1 MSNLPVSLSDL
12 VRERIQKDFVSL
24 IPEEN
29 WKQLVDGCVKEF
41 TMKQSRDRNTSRE
54 RTTSNLEELIYKE
67 LEDQAKAFI
76 KAELG
81 KPELANNLW
90 GYADNG
96 MAVPLATQIVQ
107 EVCDKHAHKI
117 FSAVVGSMV
126 QNVMMNMRNSVY

>member
-24 IPEEN
+24 IPDEN
-29 WKQLVDGCVKEF
+29 WKQLVEGCIKEF
-41 TMKQSRDRNTSRE
+41 TTKQLRDRNTARE
-54 RTTSNLEELIYKE
+54 RSTSNLEELIYKE

-76 KAELG
+76 KAELA
-81 KPELANNLW
+81 KPELGNSLW

-107 EVCDKHAHKI
+107 EICDKHAHKI

-126 QNVMMNMRNSVY
+126 QNVMMNMRNSD